1 MNFNE
6 AYDFAMKTNKIFREN
21 ASSHIFSEL
30 RNSIIKEN
38 GIVFDSDIDRVLFL
52 LSLRVAGVNYY
63 LGIMSEVI
71 EIHQKEILKLRDEI
85 KQLKSKQQPVAVSL
99 PAIPETVSQNI
110 EAVLRKN
117 LKTVTV

>member
-1 MNFNE
+1 
-6 AYDFAMKTNKIFREN
+6 
-21 ASSHIFSEL
+21 
-30 RNSIIKEN
+30 
-38 GIVFDSDIDRVLFL
+38 
-52 LSLRVAGVNYY
+52 